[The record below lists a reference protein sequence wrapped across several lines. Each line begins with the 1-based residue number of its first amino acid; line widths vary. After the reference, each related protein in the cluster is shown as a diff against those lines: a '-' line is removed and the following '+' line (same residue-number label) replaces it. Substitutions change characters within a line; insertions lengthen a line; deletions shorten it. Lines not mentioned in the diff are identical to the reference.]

1 MKEQLESLFQRLQ
14 KDGLLVEANAKH
26 SIFQVTARIELV
38 QDLII
43 FIQENEHLPEPET
56 DALTAGQRLMI

>member
-1 MKEQLESLFQRLQ
+1 T
-14 KDGLLVEANAKH
+14 KH

-43 FIQENEHLPEPET
+43 FINENERLPEM
-56 DALTAGQRLMI
+56 DALAEGQRHLL

>member
-14 KDGLLVEANAKH
+14 KDGLLVEANTKH

-43 FIQENEHLPEPET
+43 FINENERLPEM
-56 DALTAGQRLMI
+56 DALAEGQRHLL